1 MNKFCTNCGKELVNG
16 TCTCQKTTSPDT
28 NIFQQILSIIKNF
41 FKSPIGTL
49 SKNCKEE
56 NFNGAMIIIAAHG
69 ISVALFVLAL
79 LKELVSTVDSTING
93 LFGSNDYSSF
103 LGGSSLSVDIPYFK
117 YFIITFIVAVLAVA
131 ATASVAYLISDKL
144 FKGKTDIKKMFTLFG
159 LSSIIL
165 TAALLLGTIFLFI
178 NINLGLIILAAGSL
192 LNICYNYKGLEF
204 VCKTEKDKLAY
215 VIVGSILVVGIVV
228 IYLVPQIIF

>member
-28 NIFQQILSIIKNF
+28 NICQQILSIIKNF

-93 LFGSNDYSSF
+93 LFPF
-103 LGGSSLSVDIPYFK
+103 
-117 YFIITFIVAVLAVA
+117 
-131 ATASVAYLISDKL
+131 
-144 FKGKTDIKKMFTLFG
+144 
-159 LSSIIL
+159 
-165 TAALLLGTIFLFI
+165 
-178 NINLGLIILAAGSL
+178 
-192 LNICYNYKGLEF
+192 NICSIVPIVLE
-204 VCKTEKDKLAY
+204 
-215 VIVGSILVVGIVV
+215 I
-228 IYLVPQIIF
+228 